1 MNKLYEMVTRFPQT
15 EVWNDSCSCKE
26 LQYAIDNGASGA
38 TTNPVIVGNVLK
50 KELPEWEET
59 IREIISTHPASTED
73 DVAWEVIKALG
84 AKASRL
90 LLPMFEESHGQK
102 GRISF
107 QRQVLPQ
114 QGQDGRAGLRT
125 GGHRAQF
132 PDQSSDLPGRR

>member
-59 IREIISTHPASTED
+59 IRDIISTHPASTC
-73 DVAWEVIKALG
+73 LLYT
-84 AKASRL
+84 SRC
-90 LLPMFEESHGQK
+90 
-102 GRISF
+102 
-107 QRQVLPQ
+107 V
-114 QGQDGRAGLRT
+114 
-125 GGHRAQF
+125 
-132 PDQSSDLPGRR
+132 